1 MLDWLFPE
9 PERRRLPVE
18 IAKRIPPLVL
28 TDIVLPIYL
37 VLATVTRYLDDPERN
52 FWFLVS
58 VTSTSALYL
67 VSLGL
72 IRARAYR
79 VASYLSSLGMILN
92 VLWVGT
98 LLPITDASDLYRFA
112 LYAGA
117 SVIANSLISLNR
129 WQIPAYAALSI
140 GAYVLGV
147 LVFYAPGLGG
157 LRGELLRN
165 FITTSL
171 LVIVMNYLVFL
182 IDRMNSGLLKELR
195 AYNETL
201 EHRVQERTAQL
212 ADANLKLF
220 QRQEELERNLRLAQ
234 RIQRNILPNERTY
247 PKRKELE
254 FSSSYHSLDS
264 VGGDFFDIIRVGR
277 NSYGFLIADVSGHG
291 VPAAMVTTM
300 AKVSFNTHANFGAA
314 PGEICAKVNADI
326 LRLLGEDRAHYLT
339 AYLGILDL
347 ETGIFSYT
355 NAGHHPALLLH
366 PGRKDV
372 VLLGNPNP
380 FIGYFEEVRYATEQI
395 ALEKGQRL
403 LLYTDGLVEA
413 MNPRDEMYDHP
424 RLIQYASK
432 HRTRPLQ
439 EFVEGLIQD
448 VRAFSA
454 GREPTDDQAV
464 LAIDYRGAEGIE
476 LEEAHVD
483 SEASDWR
490 KVARMALEHAKSEQL
505 QKAEEVLGSLYAK
518 LMDKAEVAR
527 MYAGLLVRLGKVA
540 EARKVIEEALQH
552 HPDSTELL
560 NLKRKID

>member
-1 MLDWLFPE
+1 M
-9 PERRRLPVE
+9 R
-18 IAKRIPPLVL
+18 
-28 TDIVLPIYL
+28 T
-37 VLATVTRYLDDPERN
+37 
-52 FWFLVS
+52 
-58 VTSTSALYL
+58 
-67 VSLGL
+67 
-72 IRARAYR
+72 
-79 VASYLSSLGMILN
+79 
-92 VLWVGT
+92 
-98 LLPITDASDLYRFA
+98 
-112 LYAGA
+112 
-117 SVIANSLISLNR
+117 
-129 WQIPAYAALSI
+129 
-140 GAYVLGV
+140 
-147 LVFYAPGLGG
+147 
-157 LRGELLRN
+157 
-165 FITTSL
+165 
-171 LVIVMNYLVFL
+171 
-182 IDRMNSGLLKELR
+182 
-195 AYNETL
+195 YNETL

-247 PKRKELE
+247 PRRKELE

-300 AKVSFNTHANFGAA
+300 AKVSFNTHANFGSA
-314 PGEICAKVNADI
+314 PGEICSKVNADI

-366 PGRKDV
+366 PSRKDV
-372 VLLGNPNP
+372 TLLGNPSP

-395 ALEKGQRL
+395 ALERGQRL

-413 MNPRDEMYDHP
+413 MKPRDEMYDHP

-432 HRTRPLQ
+432 HRTRPLR

-448 VRAFSA
+448 VRTFCA

-464 LAIDYRGAEGIE
+464 LAIDYLGAEGIE
-476 LEEAHVD
+476 MEEAHVA
-483 SEASDWR
+483 SETSDWR
-490 KVARMALEHAKSEQL
+490 KVAKMALEHAKSGQF

-518 LMDKAEVAR
+518 LMDKEEVAR
-527 MYAGLLVRLGKVA
+527 LYAGLLVRIGKVA
-540 EARKVIEEALQH
+540 EAKKVIEEALQN
-552 HPDSTELL
+552 HPDSEELR
-560 NLKRKID
+560 NFKEKIEGTRRGDAPP